1 MFPVV
6 AQSSSPLRSL
16 TTNSMLIQTWNF
28 IVFRH
33 FLMKLL
39 PTYLVDV
46 SDQNECDELVEPIRP
61 LRIYNRSGVAFISKI
76 S

>member
-1 MFPVV
+1 
-6 AQSSSPLRSL
+6 
-16 TTNSMLIQTWNF
+16 
-28 IVFRH
+28 
-33 FLMKLL
+33 MKLL